1 MLRNIYIYPERRSF
15 HALPGLRPS
24 RRLTSKT
31 IYNALRAFVVQVI
44 ANNYL
49 LVCLRALWDAQE
61 NDETLV
67 EQIIPVKR
75 KQLEMLLG
83 RNSDIMI
90 IWSCITGIEEGKAK
104 EKSKKSSRT
113 KRKRDDEEETEE
125 ETSEEEQ
132 GNLEESRYV
141 IYFLNHLTI

>member
-1 MLRNIYIYPERRSF
+1 M
-15 HALPGLRPS
+15 PGFRPS

-31 IYNALRAFVVQVI
+31 IYNALRAFVVPVI
-44 ANNYL
+44 TKNYSV
-49 LVCLRALWDAQE
+49 VCLRALWDAQK
-61 NDETLV
+61 NDETLA
-67 EQIIPVKR
+67 EQMIPVKR
-75 KQLEMLLG
+75 RQLEMLLG

-104 EKSKKSSRT
+104 EKNKKSSRT
-113 KRKRDDEEETEE
+113 KRKRDDEEDTEE

-141 IYFLNHLTI
+141 IYCLNHLTI